1 MRRRDFILL
10 TGSSALVWPFASRA
24 QQSVMPVIGFLN
36 SGSSGPSAQ
45 LVAAFRQSLIES
57 GYVEHQNL
65 AIEYRWAE
73 GAYNQLP
80 GLATDLVHRRVDV
93 IFAGGPPAAL
103 AAKAATRT
111 IPIVFTSG
119 GNPVE
124 LGLVS
129 SLNQPGGNITGVS
142 FLINE
147 LVAKRLELLRELV
160 PSATSIGLLA
170 NMARPSSG
178 AEVRAAQEAAQTLG
192 ASLYVQS
199 ASSAGE
205 IDAAF
210 ANFTRHRIN
219 AVLIG
224 SDPFLNAQRDQ
235 VVALVSRLAI
245 PTMYN
250 LREYVAA
257 GGLISYAPSIADVYR
272 QAGVYTAKIL
282 KGAKP
287 ADLPVVQPTK
297 FELVI
302 NLKTAKALGIAV
314 PNTIL
319 VAADEV
325 IE

>member
-1 MRRRDFILL
+1 
-10 TGSSALVWPFASRA
+10 
-24 QQSVMPVIGFLN
+24 MPVIGFLN

-73 GAYNQLP
+73 GSYNQLP
-80 GLATDLVHRRVDV
+80 GLATDLVDRRVDV
-93 IFAGGPPAAL
+93 IFARRSSRGAGCEGGHEDDPYRL
-103 AAKAATRT
+103 HQWR
-111 IPIVFTSG
+111 
-119 GNPVE
+119 
-124 LGLVS
+124 
-129 SLNQPGGNITGVS
+129 QPGRTWSCIKPQPTRRQYRGVS

-160 PSATSIGLLA
+160 PAATSIGLLA

-205 IDAAF
+205 IDEAF

-235 VVALVSRLAI
+235 IVALVSRLAI

-272 QAGVYTAKIL
+272 QAGRLHCQNPQRCEAS
-282 KGAKP
+282 
-287 ADLPVVQPTK
+287 
-297 FELVI
+297 
-302 NLKTAKALGIAV
+302 
-314 PNTIL
+314 
-319 VAADEV
+319 
-325 IE
+325 

>member
-1 MRRRDFILL
+1 MAVCLACAAVGDASDRVPEQW
-10 TGSSALVWPFASRA
+10 LVRPD
-24 QQSVMPVIGFLN
+24 
-36 SGSSGPSAQ
+36 AQ

-80 GLATDLVHRRVDV
+80 GLAADLVHRRVDV

-160 PSATSIGLLA
+160 PAATSIGLLA

-178 AEVRAAQEAAQTLG
+178 AEVRTAQQAVQTLG

-199 ASSAGE
+199 AGSAGE

-210 ANFTRHRIN
+210 ANFTRRRIN

-235 VVALVSRLAI
+235 IVALVSRLAI
-245 PTMYN
+245 PAMYN